1 MKILLGM
8 SGGLDS
14 SYAAHV
20 LKKEG
25 HEVVG
30 AVLKM
35 HRYTETDS
43 AKKAA
48 EEIGIPLVEI
58 DCAERFERDV
68 VEPFCLEYLA
78 ARTPNPCIFCNPS
91 VKFGVMC
98 EYAALN
104 GFDRVSTGH
113 YCKIVERD
121 GRYAIAR
128 ADDGKKDQ
136 SYVLWGLRQ
145 DQLKM
150 LYFPLFGASKEDVR
164 KDARLIGLSSADAK
178 ESQEICFIPDNDY
191 ASFIEARYGKMPEGD
206 FISPEGNA
214 CGRHRGLLH
223 YTVGQRKGLGIALG
237 RPVFISRIDAAE
249 NRIYLADAG
258 GEFTESASVTHL
270 NFQLCAPF
278 EGEIEAF
285 AKMRYAAT
293 PARSRIKIEN
303 GRAEVRFDSPS
314 RAVTPGQSAVFYD
327 DNGAILFGG
336 LIV

>member
-35 HRYTETDS
+35 HRYTELEC
-43 AKKAA
+43 AKRAA
-48 EEIGIPLVEI
+48 EEAGIPLVEI
-58 DCAERFERDV
+58 DCTDRFEREV
-68 VEPFCLEYLA
+68 VAPFCREYLA

-91 VKFGVMC
+91 IKFGAMC
-98 EYAALN
+98 DYAVAN

-113 YCKIVERD
+113 YCKIIERD
-121 GRYAIAR
+121 GRYGICR

-136 SYVLWGLRQ
+136 SYVLWGLSQ
-145 DQLKM
+145 EQLAM
-150 LYFPLFGASKEDVR
+150 LYFPLSSANKDEVR
-164 KDARLIGLSSADAK
+164 ENARKIGLSSADAK
-178 ESQEICFIPDNDY
+178 ESQEICFIPDGDY
-191 ASFIEARYGKMPEGD
+191 AAFIESRYKKMPEGD
-206 FISPEGNA
+206 FISPEGEV

-237 RPVFISRIDAAE
+237 RPVFISRIDAE
-249 NRIYLADAG
+249 QNRIYLSDAG
-258 GEFTESASVTHL
+258 GEFADRASVSSL

-278 EGEIEAF
+278 EGEMTVF
-285 AKMRYAAT
+285 AKMRYAAS
-293 PARSRIKIEN
+293 PALARVTVAN
-303 GRAEVRFDSPS
+303 GRAEAVFDSPS

-327 DNGAILFGG
+327 ESGAVLFGG
-336 LIV
+336 LID

>member
-206 FISPEGNA
+206 FISPEGKA

-270 NFQLCAPF
+270 NFQLCEPF